1 MDNRITK
8 PRLKNLFKYDW
19 LKLVALLLVSIFV
32 PLIGFTF
39 ITNLKNS
46 EIISVF
52 IVCDEHN
59 DEGLKASAEK
69 YLKENVSN
77 NMISEVR
84 ITYLSPTD
92 EDYRTL
98 YTVNGGNA
106 CTIMILPEL
115 EMKQTGFNIDPPLVK
130 AGDYDE
136 NTTQGIADKLSEFGA
151 AALSDEMKE
160 YYFDTPLWR
169 ERVFTYKFEGE
180 ASESTRFQQKASGN
194 VYGLRIDD
202 LSSRYK
208 FKHYVQTED
217 KRGYYVEKD
226 ENGNDVYEKG
236 YLVINVPTL
245 AYSVGKW
252 GSSPSHYGH
261 TETFALAAYIF
272 DYLRG

>member
-1 MDNRITK
+1 VDNKITK
-8 PRLKNLFKYDW
+8 SRLKNLFRYDW
-19 LKLVALLLVSIFV
+19 LKLVALLLVAIFV
-32 PLIGFTF
+32 PIIGFTF
-39 ITNLKNS
+39 ITNPKSS

-52 IVCDEHN
+52 VVCDVHN
-59 DEGLKASAEK
+59 DAGLKASAEK

-77 NMISEVR
+77 NMITEVR
-84 ITYLSPTD
+84 ITYVSPTD
-92 EDYRTL
+92 VNYRTL

-106 CTIMILPEL
+106 CTIMILPEF
-115 EMKQTGFNIDPPLVK
+115 EMKQTAFSIDPPLVK
-130 AGDYDE
+130 ASDYDAD
-136 NTTQGIADKLSEFGA
+136 TTGGIADKLSEFGA
-151 AALSDEMKE
+151 AALSEEMKE

-169 ERVFTYKFEGE
+169 ERVFVYEYEGE
-180 ASESTRFQQKASGN
+180 ETQETRFQQSVSGN

-208 FKHYVQTED
+208 FKHYVQTNDE
-217 KRGYYVEKD
+217 KGYAVEQD
-226 ENGNDVYEKG
+226 EGGNDVYEKG

-252 GSSPSHYGH
+252 GASASHYSH